1 MYREW
6 LEGLIFLQWWYI
18 GVVLLMQV
26 VRFFVRQTRAQEM
39 KLLLRQNVGS
49 LIGKSR
55 TLMHF
60 GTDCDTMLPRRR
72 RKNKIASATSELF
85 ELRKYKKVASVLP
98 LMGTPPPNRHAT
110 PASSFSRMPATIKK
124 YYLLCGHLNVCKSVN
139 RCVHKFRRIQRGT
152 LVDGWHFYLRS
163 WRRAGQRV
171 RLFGWVVLILYGYR
185 AAVSLHHSVHTTY
198 QLHSFQHFNRFNH
211 DKRHLQEMSLH
222 VLQRGVHSHLLSR
235 VTH

>member
-60 GTDCDTMLPRRR
+60 GTDCDTKKKKVPRRR
-72 RKNKIASATSELF
+72 RKNN
-85 ELRKYKKVASVLP
+85 LRA
-98 LMGTPPPNRHAT
+98 
-110 PASSFSRMPATIKK
+110 
-124 YYLLCGHLNVCKSVN
+124 
-139 RCVHKFRRIQRGT
+139 FR
-152 LVDGWHFYLRS
+152 
-163 WRRAGQRV
+163 
-171 RLFGWVVLILYGYR
+171 
-185 AAVSLHHSVHTTY
+185 
-198 QLHSFQHFNRFNH
+198 
-211 DKRHLQEMSLH
+211 E
-222 VLQRGVHSHLLSR
+222 
-235 VTH
+235 